1 MKYRRDINMLKHI
14 IIATALISLGAAS
27 AAEARSKYGAAYGL
41 KIYTYQKHKQAAK
54 INEARKRISNQQDA
68 IDRQKTNQE
77 GSQDLRRNS
86 LDTAQKLLET
96 VRNMRNSGY

>member
-1 MKYRRDINMLKHI
+1 MDMLKHI

-41 KIYTYQKHKQAAK
+41 KIYTYQKHKQAVK
-54 INEARKRISNQQDA
+54 INEAQKRISNQQNS

-86 LDTAQKLLET
+86 LDSMQKLLDT